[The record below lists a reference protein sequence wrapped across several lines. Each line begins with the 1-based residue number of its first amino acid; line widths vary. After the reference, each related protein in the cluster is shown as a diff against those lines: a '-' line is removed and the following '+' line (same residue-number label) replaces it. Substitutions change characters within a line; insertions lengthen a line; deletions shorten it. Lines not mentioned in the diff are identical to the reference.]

1 MAQDSRK
8 MEYRTQ
14 GSAAYDPSFY
24 VGEESTARQA
34 PAPKPAPKPRPR
46 RKTQP
51 VTRQKMAVSPFALLG
66 IAASL
71 MMLVL
76 VLFGYAQVY
85 ESASQV
91 GEMRDTV
98 TELQEENRKLQNE
111 YDSSINLEKIEARA
125 KELGMQQPT
134 SKQSV
139 TLRIPAEDTAV
150 IAPQVASNPLRAAWE
165 AIVETFQGLLEYLH

>member
-1 MAQDSRK
+1 MAQDRRK

-14 GSAAYDPSFY
+14 GSVAYDPSFY
-24 VGEESTARQA
+24 VSEESAARQI
-34 PAPKPAPKPRPR
+34 PAATPRPRPR
-46 RKTQP
+46 RRKQP
-51 VTRQKMAVSPFALLG
+51 AARQKMVVSPFALLG
-66 IAASL
+66 IATAL
-71 MMLVL
+71 LMLVL

-85 ESASQV
+85 ESTSQL

-98 TELQEENRKLQNE
+98 AELQEENRKLQNE
-111 YDSSINLEKIEARA
+111 YDSSINLEKIETRA

-139 TLRIPAEDTAV
+139 TLHIPAEDTAV
-150 IAPQVASNPLRAAWE
+150 IAPQTSTNPFRAAWD

>member
-1 MAQDSRK
+1 
-8 MEYRTQ
+8 
-14 GSAAYDPSFY
+14 
-24 VGEESTARQA
+24 
-34 PAPKPAPKPRPR
+34 
-46 RKTQP
+46 
-51 VTRQKMAVSPFALLG
+51 
-66 IAASL
+66 
-71 MMLVL
+71 
-76 VLFGYAQVY
+76 
-85 ESASQV
+85 
-91 GEMRDTV
+91 MRDTV
-98 TELQEENRKLQNE
+98 AELQEENRKLQNE

>member
-1 MAQDSRK
+1 
-8 MEYRTQ
+8 
-14 GSAAYDPSFY
+14 
-24 VGEESTARQA
+24 
-34 PAPKPAPKPRPR
+34 
-46 RKTQP
+46 
-51 VTRQKMAVSPFALLG
+51 
-66 IAASL
+66 

-98 TELQEENRKLQNE
+98 AELQEENRKLQNE

-139 TLRIPAEDTAV
+139 DLANSRRGYCGDCTAGSF
-150 IAPQVASNPLRAAWE
+150 QPLRAAWE

>member
-1 MAQDSRK
+1 MAQDRRN

-14 GSAAYDPSFY
+14 GSVAYDPSFY
-24 VGEESTARQA
+24 VSEESAARQI
-34 PAPKPAPKPRPR
+34 PAAKPHPRH
-46 RKTQP
+46 RKQP
-51 VTRQKMAVSPFALLG
+51 AARQKMVVSPFALLG
-66 IAASL
+66 IATAL
-71 MMLVL
+71 LMLVL

-85 ESASQV
+85 ESASQL

-98 TELQEENRKLQNE
+98 AELQEENRKLQNE
-111 YDSSINLEKIEARA
+111 YDSSINLEKIETRA

-139 TLRIPAEDTAV
+139 TLHIPAEDTAV
-150 IAPQVASNPLRAAWE
+150 IAAQTSTNPFRAAWD

>member
-71 MMLVL
+71 

-98 TELQEENRKLQNE
+98 AELQEENRKLQNE

>member
-1 MAQDSRK
+1 MN
-8 MEYRTQ
+8 T
-14 GSAAYDPSFY
+14 
-24 VGEESTARQA
+24 
-34 PAPKPAPKPRPR
+34 APKALPPTIPLFMWARNPRSGRPQSRRPRPSPAPR
-46 RKTQP
+46 RKKQP
-51 VTRQKMAVSPFALLG
+51 VARQKMTVSPFALLG

-98 TELQEENRKLQNE
+98 AELQEENRKLQNE

-150 IAPQVASNPLRAAWE
+150 IAPQAASNPLRAAWE